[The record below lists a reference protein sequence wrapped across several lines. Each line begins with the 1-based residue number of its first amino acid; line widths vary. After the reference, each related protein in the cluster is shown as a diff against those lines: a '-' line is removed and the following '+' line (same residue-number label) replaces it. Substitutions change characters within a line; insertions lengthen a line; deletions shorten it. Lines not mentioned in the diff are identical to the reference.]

1 LEAYKEAR
9 PRVSVDKLLEY
20 LQELDHVYPY
30 HQAIGFYM
38 KHAGYSTEQVSK
50 LRDLGLNF
58 DFYLTH
64 AMKDP
69 KFDPDWRVFYPVGL
83 LRID

>member
-1 LEAYKEAR
+1 
-9 PRVSVDKLLEY
+9 
-20 LQELDHVYPY
+20 
-30 HQAIGFYM
+30 M

-69 KFDPDWRVFYPVGL
+69 KFDPDWRVFYPLGL